1 MSFAN
6 AKYIQILSQWW
17 DKKTSYERT
26 ETIICSTSTAL
37 LFRLLDTFTLKDKQW
52 RSQSEDLVPLCKYF
66 RVH

>member
-26 ETIICSTSTAL
+26 ETIIP
-37 LFRLLDTFTLKDKQW
+37 KDSLYLPKQAHMTG
-52 RSQSEDLVPLCKYF
+52 V
-66 RVH
+66 